1 MKLPRVMN
9 AGEIIDY
16 LFSAASKAQGSGTNA
31 LTKIRK
37 RNINKLHTIGERA
50 DRLFSEYV
58 TGFPSFEE
66 NTFEYELA
74 DLLVGVGTLK
84 KAIASVHGCK
94 NNVVTVVNR
103 AAREVAKS
111 STTSEMRKAREGAYG
126 RTASLIKGV
135 DEDLSMLATAS
146 ARLAEIPDIEGENIV
161 VVAGFPNVGKSR
173 FVSYISG
180 ARTRVEPYPFTTTEL
195 VVGHRI
201 VAYTDITFVDIPGL
215 TERAFVTGNQ
225 YEKKAL
231 LAIKHKARLMLYII
245 DPTGSCG
252 CSLKDQHALF
262 TELEKAFGSR
272 RTIVAYSKA
281 DLDSNVSEVEGLH
294 FSSVT
299 GQGVDDLLEA
309 VRRTLAG

>member
-1 MKLPRVMN
+1 MKLPRVKN
-9 AGEIIDY
+9 ADEIIDY
-16 LFSAASKAQGSGTNA
+16 LFSAASKAQGSGANA
-31 LTKIRK
+31 LAKTRK
-37 RNINKLHTIGERA
+37 RNINKLHAIGERA

-66 NTFEYELA
+66 NTFEYEMA
-74 DLLVGVGTLK
+74 DMLIGVDALK

-103 AAREVAKS
+103 AAREVAKA
-111 STTSEMRKAREGAYG
+111 STASEMRRAREGAYG
-126 RTASLIKGV
+126 RTASMIRGV
-135 DEDLSMLATAS
+135 GDDLRLLAAAS
-146 ARLAEIPDIEGENIV
+146 ERLAAIPVIEGENIV

-201 VAYTDITFVDIPGL
+201 VAYTDITFVDVPGL
-215 TERAFVTGNQ
+215 TERAFVTANQ
-225 YEKKAL
+225 YERKAL
-231 LAIKHKARLMLYII
+231 LAIKHKARLILYII
-245 DPTGSCG
+245 DPSGSCG
-252 CSLKDQHALF
+252 SSVEEQHDLF
-262 TELEKAFGSR
+262 LRLEKRFAPR

-281 DLDSNVSEVEGLH
+281 DLGSGGGAAEGLH

-299 GQGVDDLLEA
+299 GQGVDALLEA
-309 VRRTLAG
+309 VRSALAG